1 MKIPVRHQLQKGE
14 TILSWLAR
22 WKTIGGFYDEED
34 MLFHLIG
41 KRRVRFH
48 PYIPHSLGLIADSIK
63 TPAKSLL
70 LNHTLFPLFRFFNWD
85 NSQALANAMTLEGCG
100 SPTSISTISTIK
112 NTFYNGHK
120 FCPKCVQQDRKHL
133 GFGYFRIKHQVPGVV
148 ACDEH
153 HCLLHAIQ
161 GGDLGYDRKFFNPP
175 KLPSFEPASSG
186 QIEFALYANKIF
198 NLSKRIN
205 SKIDYQGIYLHHLF
219 DKGFITQNGSL
230 RIKKLF
236 DELTTQINEKEFIGE
251 LGIPKYFFEF
261 KFIGPL
267 LRQRTHFPCHP
278 TKHLLFSFWL
288 FKGDENEFI
297 AHFPERQKTQIS
309 DNSAKERLVEDKT
322 VTLLKRGLSME
333 KISALVNK
341 SRCYIRRVA
350 ELHDIG
356 HTSNASAYKLTIRNR
371 VLLLAALGRHRE
383 TISKQLKVGI
393 GYVEQVISNTKGL
406 VAWRK
411 KLKEYQKIQRA
422 LVELKKARNE
432 QPEWRRKELKSHC
445 NQAFF
450 YLYHHSRKLFEKILP
465 KKTKPTS
472 PPSKIDHDD
481 SIK

>member
-22 WKTIGGFYDEED
+22 WKTIGGFYDEKD
-34 MLFHLIG
+34 MLFDLIG
-41 KRRVRFH
+41 KKRVRFH

-85 NSQALANAMTLEGCG
+85 NSQELANAMTLEGGG

-120 FCPKCVQQDRKHL
+120 FCPKCVQQDRKQL
-133 GFGYFRIKHQVPGVV
+133 GFGYFRIKHQIPGTV

-161 GGDLGYDRKFFNPP
+161 GGDLGYDRKLFNPP
-175 KLPSFEPASSG
+175 KLSSFEPASTA
-186 QIEFALYANKIF
+186 QIEFALYANKVLS
-198 NLSKRIN
+198 LSKQFDL
-205 SKIDYQGIYLHHLF
+205 KIDYQSIYLSRLF
-219 DKGFITQNGSL
+219 DEGFVTQNGSL

-236 DELTTQINEKEFIGE
+236 NALTTQINEEEFIGE
-251 LGIPKYFFEF
+251 LGIPKCFFDF

-267 LRQRTHFPCHP
+267 LRRKTHFPCHP

-288 FKGDENEFI
+288 FKGDENGFI
-297 AHFPERQKTQIS
+297 TPFIKKEKLLTIDNYS
-309 DNSAKERLVEDKT
+309 DKIAVEYQTIK
-322 VTLLKRGLSME
+322 LLKRGLSME
-333 KISALVNK
+333 ETSKLVNK
-341 SRCYIRRVA
+341 SRCYIRRIA
-350 ELHDIG
+350 ELHDIE
-356 HTSNASAYKLTIRNR
+356 HSSNTNSYKLTIRDR
-371 VLLLAALGRHRE
+371 VLLFATLGRHRK

-411 KLKEYQKIQRA
+411 KLKEYQKIQHA

-432 QPEWRRKELKSHC
+432 HPEWRRKELKSHC

-450 YLYHHSRKLFEKILP
+450 YLYHHNRKLLEKILP
-465 KKTKPTS
+465 KKTRPT
-472 PPSKIDHDD
+472 PPSKKDNKD
-481 SIK
+481 

>member
-22 WKTIGGFYDEED
+22 WKTIGGFYDEKD
-34 MLFHLIG
+34 MLFDLIG
-41 KRRVRFH
+41 KKRVRFH

-70 LNHTLFPLFRFFNWD
+70 LNHTLFPLFRFFNWG
-85 NSQALANAMTLEGCG
+85 NSQELANAMTLEGAG

-120 FCPKCVQQDRKHL
+120 FCPKCVQQDRKQL
-133 GFGYFRIKHQVPGVV
+133 GFGYFRIKHQIPGTV

-161 GGDLGYDRKFFNPP
+161 GGDLGYDRKLFNPP
-175 KLPSFEPASSG
+175 KLSSFEPASTA
-186 QIEFALYANKIF
+186 QIEFALYANKVLS
-198 NLSKRIN
+198 LSKQFYL
-205 SKIDYQGIYLHHLF
+205 KIDYQSIYLNRLF
-219 DKGFITQNGSL
+219 DEGFVTQNGSL

-236 DELTTQINEKEFIGE
+236 NALTTQINEKEFVGE
-251 LGIPKYFFEF
+251 LGIPKYFFDF

-267 LRQRTHFPCHP
+267 LRRKTHFPCHP

-288 FKGDENEFI
+288 FNGDADAFI
-297 AHFPERQKTQIS
+297 AHVPERQKTQTLA
-309 DNSAKERLVEDKT
+309 NSADKKAVEDQT
-322 VTLLKRGLSME
+322 VKLLKCGISME
-333 KISALVNK
+333 KISIIVNK

-350 ELHDIG
+350 ELHDIE
-356 HTSNASAYKLTIRNR
+356 HSSNANAYKIKIRNR
-371 VLLLAALGRHRE
+371 VLSLAILGRHRKI
-383 TISKQLKVGI
+383 ISKQLKVGV
-393 GYVEQVISNTKGL
+393 GYVEQVISNAKGL

-411 KLKEYQKIQRA
+411 KLKEYKKVQLA
-422 LVELKKARNE
+422 MGELKKARNE
-432 QPEWRRKELKSHC
+432 HPEWRRKELKSHC

-450 YLYHHSRKLFEKILP
+450 YLYHHSRVLLERILP

-472 PPSKIDHDD
+472 SLKKNDQ
-481 SIK
+481 S

>member
-1 MKIPVRHQLQKGE
+1 MKIPIRHQIQEGE

-22 WKTIGGFYDEED
+22 WKSIGGFYDEED

-85 NSQALANAMTLEGCG
+85 NSQELANAMTLEGCG

-120 FCPKCVQQDRKHL
+120 FCPKCVQQDRKQL
-133 GFGYFRIKHQVPGVV
+133 GFSYFRIKHQIPGVV

-153 HCLLHAIQ
+153 HCLLNAIQ
-161 GGDLGYDRKFFNPP
+161 AGDLGYDRKLFNPP
-175 KLPSFEPASSG
+175 KLPSFEPASNC
-186 QIEFALYANKIF
+186 QIQFTIYANKVLS
-198 NLSKRIN
+198 LSKQFDLKIN
-205 SKIDYQGIYLHHLF
+205 YQSIYLNHLC
-219 DKGFITQNGSL
+219 DKGFVTQNGSL

-236 DELTTQINEKEFIGE
+236 NALTTQINEEEFFGE
-251 LGIPKYFFEF
+251 LGIPKCFFDF

-267 LRQRTHFPCHP
+267 LRRKTHFPCHP

-288 FKGDENEFI
+288 FNGDANALITPFSKKEI
-297 AHFPERQKTQIS
+297 IPTI
-309 DNSAKERLVEDKT
+309 DNSADKIAAEAQA
-322 VTLLKRGLSME
+322 VKLLKRGLSME
-333 KISALVNK
+333 KISGLVNK

-350 ELHDIG
+350 ELHNIE
-356 HTSNASAYKLTIRNR
+356 HTSNANAYKLTIRNR
-371 VLLLAALGRHRE
+371 VILLATLGRHRS
-383 TISKQLKVGI
+383 IIASQLKVGI

-411 KLKEYQKIQRA
+411 KLKEHKKVQLA
-422 LVELKKARNE
+422 MGELKKARNE
-432 QPEWRRKELKSHC
+432 HPEWRRKELKSYC

-450 YLYHHSRKLFEKILP
+450 YLYHHSRKLLEKILP
-465 KKTKPTS
+465 KKTRPT
-472 PPSKIDHDD
+472 PPSKKDNQD
-481 SIK
+481 

>member
-41 KRRVRFH
+41 KKRVRFH

-70 LNHTLFPLFRFFNWD
+70 LNHTLFPLFRLFNWD
-85 NSQALANAMTLEGCG
+85 NSQELADAMTLEGCG

-120 FCPKCVQQDRKHL
+120 FCPKCVQQDRNKL
-133 GFGYFRIKHQVPGVV
+133 GFGYFRIKHQIPGVV

-153 HCLLHAIQ
+153 CCLLHAIQ
-161 GGDLGYDRKFFNPP
+161 GGDLGYDRKLFNPP
-175 KLPSFEPASSG
+175 KLPSSEPASSG
-186 QIEFALYANKIF
+186 QIQFTIYANKVLS
-198 NLSKRIN
+198 LSKQFDL
-205 SKIDYQGIYLHHLF
+205 KIDYQSIYLNHLF
-219 DKGFITQNGSL
+219 DKGFVTQNGSF

-236 DELTTQINEKEFIGE
+236 NELTTQINEKEFVGE
-251 LGIPKYFFEF
+251 LGIPKYFFDF

-267 LRQRTHFPCHP
+267 LRHKTHFPCHP
-278 TKHLLFSFWL
+278 SKHLLFSFWL
-288 FKGDENEFI
+288 FNGDANAFI
-297 AHFPERQKTQIS
+297 AHFSERQKTQTP
-309 DNSAKERLVEDKT
+309 DNPVKERFVEDKT

-333 KISALVNK
+333 EISGVVNK

-350 ELHDIG
+350 ELHNIE
-356 HTSNASAYKLTIRNR
+356 HTSNANAYKLTIRNR
-371 VLLLAALGRHRE
+371 VLLFATLGRHRKA
-383 TISKQLKVGI
+383 ISKQLKVGI
-393 GYVEQVISNTKGL
+393 GYVEQVIANTKGL

-432 QPEWRRKELKSHC
+432 HPESG
-445 NQAFF
+445 Q
-450 YLYHHSRKLFEKILP
+450 
-465 KKTKPTS
+465 TG
-472 PPSKIDHDD
+472 
-481 SIK
+481 